1 VGNTEITTKK
11 SIKYLGVMI
20 DKDLKMTE
28 HIKKTT
34 ERVDKTIATLTRIM
48 PSEGPRP
55 SSEKRKI
62 LASVA
67 ESIILYGSVIWE
79 PALKIKKYSDLLT
92 RCQRKVVL
100 RVISAY
106 KTVSTAALLVTAGTP
121 PIDLL
126 ARERNEIHKKGV
138 KKRKEEREKTYKKWQ
153 ERWDRSKEGART
165 RNLILSIKEWIE
177 NGATGVD
184 HYTSQF
190 LTGHGSFG
198 SYLQRIKKIDRAEC
212 AYCAEEE
219 DTPEHLLT
227 CPRWK
232 DEMGNL
238 QNVLGEELTADNF
251 RRQVVK
257 GKWME
262 ISKTIKKIMKIK
274 TTEEQK

>member
-11 SIKYLGVMI
+11 SIRYLGVMI

-28 HIKKTT
+28 HIKKTA
-34 ERVDKTIATLTRIM
+34 ERADKTIATLTRIM
-48 PSEGPRP
+48 PSEGGP

-106 KTVSTAALLVTAGTP
+106 KTVSTAALLVIAGTP

-138 KKRKEEREKTYKKWQ
+138 KKKKE
-153 ERWDRSKEGART
+153 
-165 RNLILSIKEWIE
+165 EWIE
-177 NGATGVD
+177 NAATGVD
-184 HYTSQF
+184 HYTS
-190 LTGHGSFG
+190 
-198 SYLQRIKKIDRAEC
+198 
-212 AYCAEEE
+212 
-219 DTPEHLLT
+219 
-227 CPRWK
+227 
-232 DEMGNL
+232 
-238 QNVLGEELTADNF
+238 
-251 RRQVVK
+251 
-257 GKWME
+257 
-262 ISKTIKKIMKIK
+262 
-274 TTEEQK
+274 

>member
-1 VGNTEITTKK
+1 
-11 SIKYLGVMI
+11 
-20 DKDLKMTE
+20 
-28 HIKKTT
+28 
-34 ERVDKTIATLTRIM
+34 M
-48 PSEGPRP
+48 PSEGGP

-106 KTVSTAALLVTAGTP
+106 KTVSTATLLVIAGTP

-138 KKRKEEREKTYKKWQ
+138 KKKKEEREKTYEKWQ
-153 ERWDRSKEGART
+153 ERWDRSKEGAWT
-165 RNLILSIKEWIE
+165 RKLIPSIKKWIE

-198 SYLQRIKKIDRAEC
+198 SYLQRIKKIDRTEC

-219 DTPEHLLT
+219 DTPEHLFT
-227 CPRWK
+227 CPRWRV
-232 DEMGNL
+232 EMGNL
-238 QNVLGEELTADNF
+238 KNVLGEELTADSF

-262 ISKTIKKIMKIK
+262 ISKAIKKL
-274 TTEEQK
+274 

>member
-153 ERWDRSKEGART
+153 ERWDRSEEGART

-219 DTPEHLLT
+219 DTSEHLLT

-257 GKWME
+257 GKC
-262 ISKTIKKIMKIK
+262 KAIKKIMKIK

>member
-20 DKDLKMTE
+20 DKDLEMTE

-34 ERVDKTIATLTRIM
+34 ERVDKTIATLKRIM
-48 PSEGPRP
+48 LSDGPRP

-121 PIDLL
+121 AIDLL

-138 KKRKEEREKTYKKWQ
+138 KKRKEEREKTYEKWKK
-153 ERWDRSKEGART
+153 DGTGA
-165 RNLILSIKEWIE
+165 KK
-177 NGATGVD
+177 A
-184 HYTSQF
+184 
-190 LTGHGSFG
+190 HG
-198 SYLQRIKKIDRAEC
+198 
-212 AYCAEEE
+212 
-219 DTPEHLLT
+219 P
-227 CPRWK
+227 
-232 DEMGNL
+232 GN
-238 QNVLGEELTADNF
+238 
-251 RRQVVK
+251 
-257 GKWME
+257 
-262 ISKTIKKIMKIK
+262 
-274 TTEEQK
+274 